1 MKKRSIV
8 TSAASVLLAGVMCV
22 GFAAC
27 GDEDVDV
34 GKKIDALTGE
44 KVTEEVWNS
53 ALNID
58 SAVYNNFALDVVWT
72 DIYEEE
78 GTKIEAQH
86 WAYAE
91 RECYGWVSLDYTA
104 MSEDEKSRIEGI
116 MEADLVEGEI
126 GYSVKLGAYKWK
138 TEVYFDGVD
147 GLSYENCFGNNKG
160 KWKRYDLWDSD
171 VPAFGYLGGMTG
183 IVSVAHY
190 AEYTYS
196 EEKKGYVYA
205 FTDERGDETE
215 VVAKFA
221 EGKLVSVEYHV
232 TANEYGIIG
241 QQIYYITYGGQSV
254 KRPNVG

>member
-1 MKKRSIV
+1 MKKRRIV

-86 WAYAE
+86 
-91 RECYGWVSLDYTA
+91 
-104 MSEDEKSRIEGI
+104 
-116 MEADLVEGEI
+116 
-126 GYSVKLGAYKWK
+126 
-138 TEVYFDGVD
+138 
-147 GLSYENCFGNNKG
+147 
-160 KWKRYDLWDSD
+160 
-171 VPAFGYLGGMTG
+171 
-183 IVSVAHY
+183 
-190 AEYTYS
+190 
-196 EEKKGYVYA
+196 
-205 FTDERGDETE
+205 
-215 VVAKFA
+215 
-221 EGKLVSVEYHV
+221 
-232 TANEYGIIG
+232 
-241 QQIYYITYGGQSV
+241 
-254 KRPNVG
+254 

>member
-27 GDEDVDV
+27 GDGDVDV

-53 ALNID
+53 ALNMD
-58 SAVYNNFALDVVWT
+58 SAVYNNFAIDVVWT
-72 DIYEEE
+72 DIDEEE
-78 GTKIEAQH
+78 GTGILTQH

-91 RECYGWVSLDYTA
+91 KECYGWVIDDYTA
-104 MSEDEKSRIEGI
+104 MSEDKKSWIEGI

-138 TEVYFDGVD
+138 TEWYFGGVE
-147 GLSYENCFGNNKG
+147 GTSYDDCLGNSKG
-160 KWKRYDLWDSD
+160 KWKQYEYETFVGAFVCLDS
-171 VPAFGYLGGMTG
+171 MTG
-183 IVSVAHY
+183 IGSVAHY
-190 AEYTYS
+190 AEYTYN
-196 EEKKGYVYA
+196 EEKKGYAYA

-215 VVAKFA
+215 VVVKFA
-221 EGKLVSVEYHV
+221 EGKLVSVEYHFTV
-232 TANEYGIIG
+232 NEEGIIG